1 LLDIVAKPIEGAQQ
15 ESVKG
20 FGKGILKGVAGL
32 VVKPVSG
39 VLDLFSKTTE
49 GIKNTMNSDDLNMQK
64 QRKPRAFYGRHK
76 LIKSFN
82 AYHADVIELLNKMDE
97 IKKRQMHFYSSE
109 IYKNKK
115 EEIILMVLTT
125 KSMILI
131 DLARKELKTE
141 IPYSFIS
148 DLLLEESLN
157 SIKFKFKEL
166 LYKVINEIKQKSAA
180 RIEVMS
186 DPKVLYEKIQDARQN
201 NTQDYYEY

>member
-1 LLDIVAKPIEGAQQ
+1 MVSKPIQGAKQ
-15 ESVKG
+15 ENFTG
-20 FGKGILKGVAGL
+20 FGKGLLKGFAGL

-49 GIKNTMNSDDLNMQK
+49 GIKNTMNSDDISMQK
-64 QRKPRAFYGRHK
+64 QRKARAFYGRHK
-76 LIKSFN
+76 IVKSYN

-148 DLLLEESLN
+148 KLEIQEQSH
-157 SIKFKFKEL
+157 SIKFHFKEL
-166 LYKVINEIKQKSAA
+166 FYNVN
-180 RIEVMS
+180 
-186 DPKVLYEKIQDARQN
+186 YN
-201 NTQDYYEY
+201 NFTISNFFP